1 MYVWEL
7 SKADG
12 YEAIECHNRNSALPT
27 VTNIQMIQII
37 SFKTLPLGSSSR
49 PRCEGIGALKHYI
62 AHASKHMPYRA
73 VTGALKHRIVAGA
86 LKHRSWSQTL

>member
-1 MYVWEL
+1 
-7 SKADG
+7 
-12 YEAIECHNRNSALPT
+12 
-27 VTNIQMIQII
+27 MIQII

-86 LKHRSWSQTL
+86 LKHRSWSQTLTDNAVNAYSYSWFWCGSRYQCNFQTLF